1 MVSDR
6 QAPMLVATTPDLEQ
20 LVTEFSG
27 AGAYALD
34 TEFHGEGRYY
44 PRLAVIQLAVPGRV
58 AVVDATAIDPR
69 HLQPLFAGPGV
80 AVTHAGG
87 QDLEIINR
95 ACGAHPS
102 RVFDTQIAAGF
113 LGYSSASLATLVR
126 VFLNRSLDK
135 GSVLSDWFQRPLSAG
150 QIAYAEADVAHLLEL
165 RGVLETRLADL
176 GRLEWAIEECERRG
190 LLPSP
195 DIATAWWRLKGATQ
209 LKALA
214 RARAQELAAW
224 RERTAQVADRS
235 VRTILPDEAIIALAE
250 RPPRSAADFPKSRL
264 FDPRRLSTATVGEVI
279 AAAAR
284 GADLPPEDL
293 RLPPSSL
300 PLHLQGVAGLIA
312 AWVQEQARQLSIDPA
327 LLATR
332 RDIEAFLQNEP
343 DSRLGQAWR
352 AEVIG
357 ATVGR
362 IATGRAAVAYDGT
375 GALVLVNR

>member
-1 MVSDR
+1 
-6 QAPMLVATTPDLEQ
+6 MLVANTSDVEQ
-20 LVTEFSG
+20 LVSEFSG
-27 AGAYALD
+27 ADAYALD

-58 AVVDATAIDPR
+58 AVIDATAVDLRP
-69 HLQPLFAGPGV
+69 LQRLFAGPGV

-87 QDLEIINR
+87 QDLEIVNR

-113 LGYSSASLATLVR
+113 LGYGSASLAKLVR
-126 VFLNRSLDK
+126 EFLGRTMDK
-135 GSVLSDWFQRPLSAG
+135 SSVLSDWFQRPLSAE

-165 RGVLETRLADL
+165 RAVLETRLADL
-176 GRLEWAIEECERRG
+176 GRLAWATDECERFG
-190 LLPSP
+190 TLPSP
-195 DIATAWWRLKGATQ
+195 DITTAWWRLKGAGQ

-224 RERTAQVADRS
+224 RERAAQVADRPA
-235 VRTILPDEAIIALAE
+235 RNILPDEAIVALAE
-250 RPPRSAADFPKSRL
+250 RPPRSAADIPKSRL
-264 FDPRRLSTATVGEVI
+264 FDPRKLSTGTVGELI

-284 GADLPPEDL
+284 GAALAPQDIRVPPDSLPP
-293 RLPPSSL
+293 
-300 PLHLQGVAGLIA
+300 HLQGVAGLIA
-312 AWVQEQARQLSIDPA
+312 AWVQQQARDLSIDPA

-343 DSRLGQAWR
+343 DFRLRQGWR

-375 GALVLVNR
+375 GALVLVDR